1 MPGGE
6 GAIPSA
12 GATTQGAGSPSECA
26 SIFQL
31 LCDTG
36 ARSSNPCYLE
46 CVVLPAQHRFDFRE
60 YLALEAM
67 SPNVKHEFLDGHVFA
82 MAGGTLEH
90 SGIATSL
97 VTLLSNQLRERPCRV
112 FNSDLRVRVLAT
124 GLATYPDASVACGE
138 ARMDDSDPEGTTL
151 VNPCFLV
158 EVLSPSTESYD
169 RGDKLL
175 HYKQIPSLEAV
186 LLVAHDEPRLE
197 LWRRVGDKWT
207 LELARGSESLAVP
220 SLGVV
225 LDVAEVYRN
234 ALG

>member
-1 MPGGE
+1 MY
-6 GAIPSA
+6 I
-12 GATTQGAGSPSECA
+12 
-26 SIFQL
+26 
-31 LCDTG
+31 
-36 ARSSNPCYLE
+36 RPCYSWS
-46 CVVLPAQHRFDFRE
+46 VVSSAQHRFGFRE

-90 SGIATSL
+90 SGIAANL
-97 VTLLSNQLRERPCRV
+97 VTLLSVQLREQPCRV
-112 FNSDLRVRVLAT
+112 FNSDLRVRVLST
-124 GLATYPDASVACGE
+124 GLGTYPDASVVCGE
-138 ARMDDSDPEGTTL
+138 ARMDEEDPEGTTL

-186 LLVAHDEPRLE
+186 LLVAHDEQRLE
-197 LWRRVGDKWT
+197 LWRRTSDRWT
-207 LELARGSESLAVP
+207 LELARAAERLAVP
-220 SLGVV
+220 SLGVL

-234 ALG
+234 PLR